1 MKKISNTHG
10 RTNVMRSF
18 FTLIELLVVIA
29 IIAILAAMLLPALN
43 AARETALGMSCMN
56 NEKQVGNGLL
66 TYTIDTNWWI
76 WPTFLSQKCS
86 AEGGTTSDSRYYWFG
101 RLAID
106 KYLPGIPE
114 RVVTSSQN
122 MAPVYLK
129 GTGKYLHCPKTQP
142 YVNIPP
148 NYAGFIAYTISCSTY
163 DWMQGEGTAV
173 SGVEDKQ
180 ANGKPKSVATR
191 PEKVRN
197 PSSKIALS
205 EKRPE
210 KAARAQAVTQ
220 VAHLPG
226 NPAMSPTT
234 PMGFPHAA
242 KMQTMSSPGN
252 FFYADGHS
260 GQLKM
265 TNLYVYGSYWDV
277 WYKNF
282 ATHVVTKTRAE
293 YLAGH

>member
-1 MKKISNTHG
+1 MEKKHIPP
-10 RTNVMRSF
+10 RTRKH

-114 RVVTSSQN
+114 KVVTSSQN

-129 GTGKYLHCPKTQP
+129 GTGKYLHCPKTQS

-148 NYAGFIAYTISCSTY
+148 NYAGFIAYTISCATY

-173 SGVEDKQ
+173 SGVEGKHSS
-180 ANGKPKSVATR
+180 GKPMSVATR

-197 PSSKIALS
+197 ASSKIALS

-210 KAARAQAVTQ
+210 KAARSQAVTQ
-220 VAHLPG
+220 VTHLPG
-226 NPAMSPTT
+226 NPSVT
-234 PMGFPHAA
+234 PAGGYSVGFPHAA
-242 KMQTMSSPGN
+242 KMQTQSSPGN
-252 FFYADGHS
+252 FFYADGHG

-265 TNLYVYGSYWDV
+265 PSLYVYGSYWDV

-293 YLAGH
+293 YVAGH